1 MYNDNNVVYPEKGT
15 SLPEVERPDFA
26 RILDSLQKQASVST
40 ELSDRFFHVSNGL
53 KRIELKESDN
63 KVPVEKDPECL
74 IEYLWSAIWK
84 IERANYQ
91 LEKIASHLQRT
102 IGS

>member
-1 MYNDNNVVYPEKGT
+1 MYNDNNVAYSEKGT
-15 SLPEVERPDFA
+15 SLPEVERPDFS
-26 RILDSLQKQASVST
+26 RILDSLQKQANVST
-40 ELSDRFFHVSNGL
+40 ELSDKFYHISNGL
-53 KRIELKESDN
+53 KRIELKENDN
-63 KVPVEKDPECL
+63 KSPVEKEPECL
-74 IEYLWSAIWK
+74 IDLLWSVIWK